1 MRAVTISWCGNPQT
15 PLGRVVLGPTV
26 EEADQIRQLA
36 KQLGIPVIDG
46 QTDLM
51 ANDLWVG
58 ISPKGGFGDLA
69 GETMWARTAE
79 GVVVVAHL
87 KQAKVFASVN
97 FREPNKPV

>member
-1 MRAVTISWCGNPQT
+1 MRTVTISWCGNPQT

-79 GVVVVAHL
+79 GVVVVARLEHVKTPL
-87 KQAKVFASVN
+87 N
-97 FREPNKPV
+97 